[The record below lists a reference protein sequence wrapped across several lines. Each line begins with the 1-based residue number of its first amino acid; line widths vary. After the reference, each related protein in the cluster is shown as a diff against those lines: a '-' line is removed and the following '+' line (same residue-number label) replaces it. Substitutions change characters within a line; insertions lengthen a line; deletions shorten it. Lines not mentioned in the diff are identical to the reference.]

1 LLLNN
6 QQPIDPLLILVD
18 LPQHLFDYVSTITP
32 LVNVELLLKDRTS
45 SILLSWRDDGL
56 YGPGWHLPGGIV
68 RHKESLLSRVS
79 EVARLECGITKIQN
93 CNLIQINQ
101 IMNPHRDLRGH
112 FISFVFCA
120 TTDRQFIQA
129 SPELVNGAVC
139 SFTQA
144 PANLID
150 QHQRYHGL
158 ITDFLADN
166 IDHSIMPGNL
176 LVNYAPSYE
185 S

>member
-1 LLLNN
+1 ME
-6 QQPIDPLLILVD
+6 
-18 LPQHLFDYVSTITP
+18 LPQHLFDYISTITP
-32 LVNVELLLKDRTS
+32 LVNVELILKDCTP
-45 SILLSWRDDGL
+45 SIVLSWRDDGL

-68 RHKESLLSRVS
+68 RHKESLLSRVR
-79 EVARLECGITKIQN
+79 EVARLECGITKIQT

-112 FISFVFCA
+112 FISFVFGV
-120 TTDRQFIQA
+120 TTANQFIQT
-129 SPELVNGAVC
+129 SPELVDGAVC
-139 SFTQA
+139 SFTKV
-144 PANLID
+144 PVNLID

-166 IDHSIMPGNL
+166 IDHSIMSGNL
-176 LVNYAPSYE
+176 LVNYGPSYE